1 MKFTKLKI
9 SGFKSFVDPTYIDI
23 RQGLTGLVGPNGCGK
38 SNIVEAIKWNMGE
51 SGPKNLRAGEMDDV
65 IFAGTRGRASRN
77 FAEVVVSIENNR
89 MDTTNNLLSD
99 EEINISRKIVKNEGS
114 IYRINDKEVRQ
125 RDVQI
130 LFADQSTGSKSNAI
144 VDQGQI
150 GKIINSK
157 PEDRRKIL
165 EEAAGISGV
174 HARRHETELKLK
186 STEANLLQLS
196 ELLESDKI
204 RLKELLRQANQAKNY
219 KSLSYKIRNLEAE
232 ILYHKLKAAQNTV
245 KINKEKVDQVL
256 LEVDKTDII
265 RKDLELEKSK
275 LESQLPQLRL
285 EEQEITQE
293 LNQLELKNKL
303 LEADSNRVKENKD
316 VLKQNIQNLEYEI
329 GNEKEIKI
337 KISKQLNNLKK
348 IINNKSKEDSPQKIK
363 LQTISNQLENA
374 KKEQE
379 KYFQLLNNSEKSLSE
394 NISKRKNIDL
404 LLQQEQ
410 INFNNT
416 SDRIKN
422 YSIKLSNIEKSNNS
436 KEFIESITILI
447 KNFSKDIEKYKE

>member
-186 STEANLLQLS
+186 STEAILLQLS
-196 ELLESDKI
+196 ELLESD
-204 RLKELLRQANQAKNY
+204 
-219 KSLSYKIRNLEAE
+219 
-232 ILYHKLKAAQNTV
+232 
-245 KINKEKVDQVL
+245 
-256 LEVDKTDII
+256 
-265 RKDLELEKSK
+265 
-275 LESQLPQLRL
+275 
-285 EEQEITQE
+285 
-293 LNQLELKNKL
+293 
-303 LEADSNRVKENKD
+303 
-316 VLKQNIQNLEYEI
+316 
-329 GNEKEIKI
+329 
-337 KISKQLNNLKK
+337 
-348 IINNKSKEDSPQKIK
+348 
-363 LQTISNQLENA
+363 
-374 KKEQE
+374 
-379 KYFQLLNNSEKSLSE
+379 
-394 NISKRKNIDL
+394 
-404 LLQQEQ
+404 
-410 INFNNT
+410 
-416 SDRIKN
+416 
-422 YSIKLSNIEKSNNS
+422 
-436 KEFIESITILI
+436 
-447 KNFSKDIEKYKE
+447 